1 MFLIRFWESISGEN
15 ATKIQLCLSFPEEE
29 LKKKTSSGVRSANKT
44 ARKQTWKE
52 KLRICFASSKTERAL
67 RLSSSSS
74 SPYYIKHLR
83 ILFPPLL

>member
-1 MFLIRFWESISGEN
+1 MFLNPFFGVYFWGKCV
-15 ATKIQLCLSFPEEE
+15 TKIQLCLSFPEEE
-29 LKKKTSSGVRSANKT
+29 LKKKTSSGVRSANK
-44 ARKQTWKE
+44 RPENRRKE

-74 SPYYIKHLR
+74 PYYIKHLR